1 MINREAA
8 HRALDALIDA
18 LSAPAERPRVYTT
31 RGPLP
36 PGRSIS
42 WTKRHL
48 RGIPGSFGRRGL
60 WQITAEDYDAW
71 MVAESQRAERG
82 PAPIPPDAHA
92 AAERYLR
99 AAGMRRNGAA
109 A

>member
-1 MINREAA
+1 MNREAA
-8 HRALDALIDA
+8 HRALDALLDA
-18 LSAPAERPRVYTT
+18 IAAPTDRPKVYTT

-48 RGIPGSFGRRGL
+48 RGIPGATGRRGL
-60 WQITAEDYDAW
+60 WQITAEAYDAW
-71 MVAESQRAERG
+71 MAEQREQRQNVEISASAHDVAARL
-82 PAPIPPDAHA
+82 
-92 AAERYLR
+92 LR